1 MFEFIAARLGFW
13 AMVVLWGLIGF
24 AVSVILFTKLKR
36 GGKLSRVLIQIATHS
51 FRIISTLGAVLFLV
65 ALTVKAW

>member
-24 AVSVILFTKLKR
+24 SASIILFTKL
-36 GGKLSRVLIQIATHS
+36 GNKLPKVLIKIATHS
-51 FRIISTLGAVLFLV
+51 FRIISILGAVLFLV
-65 ALTVKAW
+65 ALTVKAWA